1 MAGMVNVSNEAHIRN
16 GASERISWLGLG
28 RWNRSVSR
36 QRFRRDRL

>member
-1 MAGMVNVSNEAHIRN
+1 MTGVVVALSQAHIRN